1 MPERTSDARLLWDQI
16 RYQNRSFWRTPVAAF
31 FTLAFPLMFLVL
43 FDALF
48 NFEIADGNISIA
60 QFYAPSLA
68 VFAAASATYTN
79 VGIRVAI
86 VRDEGILKRVRGTPL
101 PPWIYLGGVVGSA
114 IWIAFI
120 ATVIMVAA
128 GVLLYDLEIYG
139 DTVAAA
145 VVTFAVGSAC
155 FAGLGLALA
164 ALSPSGDS
172 APAIANA
179 TLLPMAFLSNVFV
192 DTSDSPQWIKTVG
205 DFFPLKHFVG
215 PMQDAF
221 NPFTSDAAWR
231 WDDLAMLV
239 VWGVVGAVVALRY
252 FRWEPRAESAASTR
266 RSRRRRIRT
275 AAG

>member
-1 MPERTSDARLLWDQI
+1 MSERTSDARLLWDQV

-31 FTLAFPLMFLVL
+31 FALAFPLMFLVL

-48 NFEIADGNISIA
+48 NFQIDEGNISIA

-79 VGIRVAI
+79 MGIRLSF
-86 VRDEGILKRVRGTPL
+86 VRDEGILKRLHGTPL
-101 PPWIYLGGVVGSA
+101 PPVIYLGGVVGSA

-120 ATVIMVAA
+120 GTVIMVAT

-139 DTVAAA
+139 DTIAAA
-145 VVTFAVGSAC
+145 TITFLVGSAC
-155 FAGLGLALA
+155 FACLGLALGA
-164 ALSPSGDS
+164 VSPSAS

-179 TLLPMAFLSNVFV
+179 TLLPLAFLSNVFV
-192 DTSDSPQWIKTVG
+192 DTGDSPQWIKTVG
-205 DFFPLKHFVG
+205 DIFPLKHFVG

-221 NPFTSDAAWR
+221 NPFTDDAAWR
-231 WDDLAMLV
+231 WDDLGVLV
-239 VWGVVGAVVALRY
+239 IWGAIGVIIALRY
-252 FRWEPRAESAASTR
+252 FRWEPRAESVASTG
-266 RSRRRRIRT
+266 RSRRRRIRA